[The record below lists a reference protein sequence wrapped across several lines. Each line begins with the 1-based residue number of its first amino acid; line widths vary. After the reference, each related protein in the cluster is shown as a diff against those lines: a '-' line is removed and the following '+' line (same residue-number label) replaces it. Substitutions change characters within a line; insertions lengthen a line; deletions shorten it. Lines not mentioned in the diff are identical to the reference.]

1 MEPFLQELRELFEK
15 YGLMVAPE
23 YNSQP
28 SFHDRLVVVKLD
40 DHGRKYLDR
49 MEAIRLDEEPAWKA
63 GRG

>member
-1 MEPFLQELRELFEK
+1 
-15 YGLMVAPE
+15 MVAPE